1 MQSVIRLMFALLA
14 DGTELTKLN
23 TNEIGGFFR
32 SDDTEAG
39 KTTEAVAETLFKL
52 SAAFDCS
59 HLVGLSLYKNDLLSD
74 GEIKR
79 KFESQ
84 IRLALFRYETQNAEL
99 DAIKE
104 VFEKNDI
111 DFIPLK
117 GAVIRNYYP
126 EPWLRQ
132 SCDIDILVKETD
144 VLRAINTLEKE
155 LGYNTKSKN
164 YHDYTLFSES
174 GVHLELHFNIK
185 ENTDK
190 LDEIL
195 KNAWNYARQ
204 KDEKSNEY
212 VFSNEFLLFH
222 LYAHTAYHFLNGGCG
237 IKPVLD
243 DFILKN
249 KLDYDEKELNE
260 LLAAGGIKEF
270 ADKIG
275 QLGKVWFLNEEHSE
289 LTQAMEKYILSGG
302 VYGSGKNKT
311 VVLRTEKKGK
321 TRSIASRLW
330 LPYKNLVIEYPSLK
344 GKRILQPFYEFLR
357 WCRLFKKDVRKRTFA
372 EIRSNAE
379 TDEKTVQETEKM
391 LKELNLKQNGGK
403 ICTSYS
409 EK

>member
-1 MQSVIRLMFALLA
+1 MKSVIRLMFALLA
-14 DGTELTKLN
+14 DGTDLKKLN
-23 TNEIGGFFR
+23 TDEIDGSFL
-32 SDDTEAG
+32 SNDEEAG
-39 KTTEAVAETLFKL
+39 KLSETVAEKLFKL

-59 HLVGLSLYKNDLLSD
+59 HIVGFSLHKNDLLPE
-74 GEIKR
+74 GEIKH

-104 VFEKNDI
+104 VFEKNNI

-117 GAVIRNYYP
+117 GAVIRDYYP
-126 EPWLRQ
+126 EPWFRQ
-132 SCDIDILVKETD
+132 SCDIDILVREND
-144 VLRAINTLEKE
+144 VSGAIKTLEQE

-164 YHDYTLFSES
+164 YHDYSLFSES

-190 LDEIL
+190 LDGVL
-195 KNAWNYARQ
+195 QNAWNYARK
-204 KDEKSNEY
+204 KDEKSRDY
-212 VFSNEFLLFH
+212 AFSTEFLLFH
-222 LYAHTAYHFLNGGCG
+222 LYAHTAYHFLSGGCG
-237 IKPVLD
+237 IKPILD
-243 DFILKN
+243 DCILKN

-260 LLAAGGIKEF
+260 LLSAGGIKEF

-275 QLGKVWFLNEEHSE
+275 QLGKVWFENKEHGE
-289 LTQAMEKYILSGG
+289 LTKAMEKYILSGG

-321 TRSIASRLW
+321 TRSVASRLW

-372 EIRSNAE
+372 EIRNNAE

-391 LKELNLKQNGGK
+391 LKELNLK
-403 ICTSYS
+403 
-409 EK
+409 